1 MKFVKNFIFV
11 VLALL
16 MTSACSK
23 VPAGYV
29 GIKVYL
35 LGGEKGVESEQL
47 GVGRYYIGVN
57 EDLFLFPT
65 FTQNAVWTADKR
77 EGSPDDESITFQTVE
92 GMSVNADIGISYAV
106 IPDKVPMIFQK
117 YRKQIDEITDIYLRN
132 MVRDAFVAIAASQPI
147 ENVYGAGKA
156 ELLKQVEESV
166 RKQCGDMFT
175 IERIYLISDLR
186 LPNEVVTSINK
197 KLEATQKAQQ
207 RENEVREAKAEAEKV
222 VAKAEGE
229 ARSIAVVA
237 EAQAKANITIAK
249 SVTPELISYNA
260 IKTWNGQLP
269 TTMIPGS
276 TVPFVNVK

>member
-1 MKFVKNFIFV
+1 MKFMKNFVFV

-47 GVGRYYIGVN
+47 GVGRYYIGMN

-166 RKQCGDMFT
+166 RKQCGDMFI

-276 TVPFVNVK
+276 AVPFVNVK